1 MWGCLKRY
9 DEVGGSMET
18 ISGNIYATPKCGIN
32 FVRACR
38 FNVPDGSKGVWFV
51 RNPYARVVSYYVNKV
66 VYQCFDP
73 RGCDHHGLLE
83 KVSATENRGPLWER
97 CALESSAK
105 EINNWSFAE
114 FVKWLSVQ
122 DDATME
128 RHLRTQYRPHENVPR
143 HIEAH
148 NMHIFKIENLS
159 NETNRLSGVFE
170 ISEADVIERLDRA
183 YADRSNK
190 TPRTACISEVFDLSP
205 SALRDPVN
213 PNEKYTLQPQGNIP
227 KCMTRYYNDEIADL
241 VYNYYEKDFKLAGY
255 DRNSYKKGC
264 TCSETTI

>member
-1 MWGCLKRY
+1 
-9 DEVGGSMET
+9 MET
-18 ISGNIYATPKCGIN
+18 VGSNIYATPKCGIN

-38 FNVPDGSKGVWFV
+38 FNIPDGTKGAWFV

-73 RGCDHHGLLE
+73 RGFDHHGLLN
-83 KVSATENRGPLWER
+83 KVSANGLHDTLWLS
-97 CALESSAK
+97 CALSPSAK
-105 EINNWSFAE
+105 EINKWSFAE
-114 FVKWLSVQ
+114 FVKWLSTQ
-122 DDATME
+122 DDTTME
-128 RHLRTQYRPHENVPR
+128 RHLRTQSRPDGSVPS

-159 NETNRLSGVFE
+159 NEISRLSGVFR
-170 ISEADVIERLDRA
+170 ISEADVIGRIDRA
-183 YADRSNK
+183 YGDRSNK

-213 PNEKYTLQPQGNIP
+213 PPRLRPQGNIP

-264 TCSETTI
+264 TCNETTI